1 MVKEFKE
8 SQRINQLWLRLLL
21 GLFTVVITIA
31 MYNGI
36 MQAYLAKDINLVFAL
51 LGIAMLEFG
60 IVALV
65 VFTKLYTEID
75 EKGIKVQMKP
85 FHLKPK
91 FFTWDEIELI
101 SVRKYRPLAEFG
113 GWGLRIGL
121 NGTAYN
127 IKGNMG
133 LQIVFKNKK
142 MLLIGTQL
150 ADELSQFLVSNGK
163 I

>member
-1 MVKEFKE
+1 
-8 SQRINQLWLRLLL
+8 
-21 GLFTVVITIA
+21 
-31 MYNGI
+31 
-36 MQAYLAKDINLVFAL
+36 MQAYLSKDMNSGYIL
-51 LGIAMLEFG
+51 LGIFLLE
-60 IVALV
+60 IVVLTLV
-65 VFTKLYTEID
+65 LFTKLYTEID
-75 EKGIKVQMKP
+75 KNGITVQMKP

-101 SVRKYRPLAEFG
+101 SVRKYRPLAEYG
-113 GWGLRIGL
+113 GWGLRFGL

-150 ADELSQFLVSNGK
+150 ADELSQFLISNGK

>member
-1 MVKEFKE
+1 
-8 SQRINQLWLRLLL
+8 
-21 GLFTVVITIA
+21 
-31 MYNGI
+31 
-36 MQAYLAKDINLVFAL
+36 MQAYLSKDMYSFYTLI
-51 LGIAMLEFG
+51 GISFVEFFVLAEV
-60 IVALV
+60 I
-65 VFTKLYTEID
+65 FTKLYTEID
-75 EKGIKVQMKP
+75 EKGITVQLKP

-101 SVRKYRPLAEFG
+101 SVRKYRPLAEYG
-113 GWGLRIGL
+113 GWGLRIGM

-150 ADELSQFLVSNGK
+150 ADELSQFLISNGK